1 MTARIAPCTP
11 IRAVLWDFGGVLTTS
26 PFEGFNRYEMQA
38 HLPKDFIRTLNS
50 VNSEANS
57 WARLE
62 RGELSISQFCAA
74 FEAEAEDAGQ
84 KVEGAAVLRCIR
96 GELRQEMVDALRTIS
111 KHYKTACLTN
121 NFGSSEDTST
131 DSGTTKDVMKLF
143 DMVIESSKLG
153 HRKPEPAFYHYACNR
168 LQIKP
173 NEAVFLDDLG
183 INLKPARAMGMQ
195 TIKVICAQQALSD
208 LGTCLGHDVT

>member
-1 MTARIAPCTP
+1 MTAKIAPRTP

-26 PFEGFNRYEMQA
+26 PFEAFNRYEAQV
-38 HLPKDFIRTLNS
+38 HLPKNFIRRLNS
-50 VNSEANS
+50 VNSGANA

-62 RGELSISQFCAA
+62 RGELSIPQFCAA
-74 FEAEAEDAGQ
+74 FEAEAEAAGQ
-84 KVEGAAVLRCIR
+84 QIEGAAVLGCVR
-96 GELRQEMVDALRTIS
+96 GELRQDMVRALRVIS
-111 KHYKTACLTN
+111 KQYKTACLTN

-131 DSGTTKDVMKLF
+131 DSGATKDVMKLF

-183 INLKPARAMGMQ
+183 INLKPARTMGMQ
-195 TIKVICAQQALSD
+195 TIKVICSKQALSD
-208 LGTCLGHDVT
+208 LGTCLGHNVT